1 MFPYKMNA
9 YQKKFAEKVQETL
22 KQRGNI
28 ACLSSETGSGKTLSL
43 LATVCNWM
51 LKNNQASPRVQ
62 VVYLSRTHNQLENV
76 VNEFRKL
83 TEYYKSQ
90 ISILAFGSTQQMGG
104 HGPKENCH
112 LRHKRYGEIFL
123 KQQYEALTQKEVVS
137 ILKDLDECPYCYTRA
152 FINKVDILLVPYNYV
167 LVDDIRRNV
176 GLVIRN
182 KILIFDEAHNIE
194 KVAEDALSASL
205 KITEIEK
212 VHKEVKSE
220 LHKEGALIIERIC
233 RKLILM

>member
-1 MFPYKMNA
+1 
-9 YQKKFAEKVQETL
+9 
-22 KQRGNI
+22 
-28 ACLSSETGSGKTLSL
+28 
-43 LATVCNWM
+43 M
-51 LKNNQASPRVQ
+51 LR
-62 VVYLSRTHNQLENV
+62 
-76 VNEFRKL
+76 
-83 TEYYKSQ
+83 
-90 ISILAFGSTQQMGG
+90 
-104 HGPKENCH
+104 
-112 LRHKRYGEIFL
+112 
-123 KQQYEALTQKEVVS
+123 

-205 KITEIEK
+205 KITEIEE